1 MVINMVAEH
10 PNTMK
15 TLKYLLLAVCALA
28 IGSSDVFAQQS
39 QPAQQQQ
46 PQQQGQQQWQG
57 GGQNW
62 QNMDPQQIQQMM
74 QQRMMDYF
82 RQQLG
87 VTNDDEWGVIQERL
101 SKVAKLKMEAM
112 MSGGAGMM
120 AGMRRNGGM
129 GSPGRGFQALSQP
142 DPTADSL
149 RNAIDNN
156 APNAQVKAA
165 LDKYRDNQKQKQ
177 GELSKAQE
185 DLRSVLTVRQEA
197 ALVLGGMLN

>member
-1 MVINMVAEH
+1 
-10 PNTMK
+10 MK
-15 TLKYLLLAVCALA
+15 KLKYLLVILFAVAM
-28 IGSSDVFAQQS
+28 GSSTVFAQQA

-46 PQQQGQQQWQG
+46 QPQGGQQQWQG

-101 SKVAKLKMEAM
+101 SKVAKLRMESM

-120 AGMRRNGGM
+120 AGMRRNGGN
-129 GSPGRGFQALSQP
+129 GGNGGPGFRGFQALSQP

-165 LDKYRDNQKQKQ
+165 LDKYRDSQKQKQ
-177 GELSKAQE
+177 AELLKAQE

>member
-1 MVINMVAEH
+1 
-10 PNTMK
+10 MK
-15 TLKYLLLAVCALA
+15 KLKYLFATLFAVVICC
-28 IGSSDVFAQQS
+28 GEVFAQQAQQA
-39 QPAQQQQ
+39 QPAQTQQ
-46 PQQQGQQQWQG
+46 PGQQQWPG

-82 RQQLG
+82 RQQLA

-101 SKVAKLKMEAM
+101 SKVMKLRTEAL

-120 AGMRRNGGM
+120 AGMRRNGGN
-129 GSPGRGFQALSQP
+129 GGAGFRGFQALSQP

-165 LDKYRDNQKQKQ
+165 LDKFRDSQKQKQ
-177 GELSKAQE
+177 AELAKAQE

-197 ALVLGGMLN
+197 ALVLGGMLQ